1 MKKLSKLIAISLC
14 ILMMTVLFTGC
25 SKKEQEQIN
34 FFNYGEN
41 IDDETIKEFEKTYN
55 IKVNMETFD
64 DMEAMYQKINY
75 SLSGIILTVLFPSTS
90 FFSVRAS
97 IIPSSTISTGASN
110 VLNKTPSSIASEISC
125 LVAVI
130 SSKSRHKQHKPL
142 QHRFFLQF

>member
-64 DMEAMYQKINY
+64 DMEAMYQK
-75 SLSGIILTVLFPSTS
+75 
-90 FFSVRAS
+90 
-97 IIPSSTISTGASN
+97 
-110 VLNKTPSSIASEISC
+110 
-125 LVAVI
+125 
-130 SSKSRHKQHKPL
+130 
-142 QHRFFLQF
+142 